1 MTTYT
6 VNYADAGFSAVQIPA
21 ETVDAL
27 KARIVSLF
35 PDAANAEVSVEGT
48 NVTFSVRKGSKA

>member
-21 ETVDAL
+21 ESLDAL
-27 KARIVSLF
+27 KARMVNLF
-35 PDAANAEVSVEGT
+35 PDAVNADVSVEGT
-48 NVTFSVRKGSKA
+48 VVTFSVRKGSKA